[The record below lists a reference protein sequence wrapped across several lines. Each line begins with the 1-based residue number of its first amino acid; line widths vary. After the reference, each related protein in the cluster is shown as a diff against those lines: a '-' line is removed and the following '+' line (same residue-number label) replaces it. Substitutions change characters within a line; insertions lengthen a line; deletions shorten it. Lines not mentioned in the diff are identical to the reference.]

1 MYFSI
6 EPKKTRENLYDREEE
21 LKKLQNAVRDGR
33 MILLYGL
40 RRIGKTSL
48 LRVFLEENA
57 DEFLHVFMDC
67 RSFVRNDRIT
77 RSTFDGSFLENVKTA
92 LKREKLKDLLGTLS
106 KISVAGVEFNLSNK
120 KGNVDLFSYLDRI
133 NEGLQKAGRKMI
145 IALDEAQNLRFYG
158 RGGKDILNLLAHIYD
173 HLDSVIVILTGSEV
187 GLLHDF
193 LKSDD
198 PDAPLFGRY
207 ISEISLG
214 RFQREKSVD
223 FLSEGFRQ
231 VGVAIAKAEIEKAV
245 SVLDGI
251 VGYLA
256 MYGFVVYSKKDVST
270 ALGETKEMAQKLVKK
285 EIDELQKRTE
295 NYLYILKAVAFGID
309 RFSTIKEY
317 VSIHH
322 DGITDQ
328 TLSNNLSTLVK
339 QGFLEEEYK
348 KLSKNYE
355 IPDPMIKISVLE
367 MA

>member
-6 EPKKTRENLYDREEE
+6 EPKKTREDLYDRQKE
-21 LKKLQNAVRDGR
+21 LQELRNAVRDGR
-33 MILLYGL
+33 LVLLYGL

-48 LRVFLEENA
+48 IQVFFEESA
-57 DEFLHVFMDC
+57 KEFIHVFMDC
-67 RSFVRNDRIT
+67 RSFVRNGRIT

-92 LKREKLKDLLGTLS
+92 LKKEKLKDILGTIS
-106 KISVAGVEFNLSNK
+106 KISVAGVEFDLSK
-120 KGNVDLFSYLDRI
+120 KKSNVDLFSYLDRI
-133 NEGLQKAGRKMI
+133 NEGLQKSGKKMI

-158 RGGKDILNLLAHIYD
+158 RGGKDILNLFAHVYD
-173 HLDSVIVILTGSEV
+173 YLGSISLILTGSEV

-198 PDAPLFGRY
+198 PEAPLFGRY
-207 ISEISLG
+207 INEISLE

-223 FLSEGFRQ
+223 FLSKGFNQ
-231 VGVAIAKAEIEKAV
+231 VGIEIEKDEIEKAV
-245 SVLDGI
+245 EVLDGI

-256 MYGFVVYSKKDVST
+256 MYGFVVYSKKDVPT
-270 ALGETKEMAQKLVKK
+270 ALEETKKMAQKLVKK
-285 EIDELQKRTE
+285 EIDELRNRTE

-322 DGITDQ
+322 DRITDQ

-339 QGFLEEEYK
+339 QGFLEEKYK
-348 KLSKNYE
+348 ELSKNYT
-355 IPDPMIKISVLE
+355 IPDPMIKIAVLE
-367 MA
+367 MS